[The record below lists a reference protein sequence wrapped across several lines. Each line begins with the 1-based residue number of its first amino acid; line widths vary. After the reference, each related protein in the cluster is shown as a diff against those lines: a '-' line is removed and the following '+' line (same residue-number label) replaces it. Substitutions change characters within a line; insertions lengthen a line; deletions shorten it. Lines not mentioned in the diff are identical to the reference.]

1 MRLVRSSSPL
11 ALISTLTGLQKTS
24 EWTLDYPPFFA
35 AFEWLMSQAAAYV
48 DPAMLVV
55 KNLGYDSWETIY
67 FQRATVIITE
77 LVLVYALGRYVIPLI
92 LNVASSAN
100 CMLSLDLSRQLPSR
114 TNKPLM

>member
-1 MRLVRSSSPL
+1 MQGIRHDLVLMRH
-11 ALISTLTGLQKTS
+11 QKTS

-67 FQRATVIITE
+67 FQRATVILTE
-77 LVLVYALGRYVIPLI
+77 LVLVYAL
-92 LNVASSAN
+92 
-100 CMLSLDLSRQLPSR
+100 SL
-114 TNKPLM
+114 